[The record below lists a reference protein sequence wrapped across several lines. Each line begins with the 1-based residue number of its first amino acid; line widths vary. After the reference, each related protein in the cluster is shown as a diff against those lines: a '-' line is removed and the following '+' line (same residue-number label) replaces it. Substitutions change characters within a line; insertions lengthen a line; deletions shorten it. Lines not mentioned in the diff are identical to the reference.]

1 MEIIMRVFGKR
12 TNNGFA
18 QFKKE
23 EEKTNSELKC
33 AIKEIS
39 NKLEQ
44 ISCTTQVTSNVEA
57 THAAIADTHN
67 SLFEMATKMERAH
80 EQKMKKIET
89 LYHEMFAA
97 KQKLHEEAT
106 QQKIEHEREEKAY
119 DEELARGKRT
129 TSIVETLAEDQ
140 MNSIKKDDTEAIH
153 GALNAQEINTKTTTT
168 TDGALNETTTK
179 SPYFVNIHM

>member
-1 MEIIMRVFGKR
+1 MGVFGNG
-12 TNNGFA
+12 TNNAFA
-18 QFKKE
+18 QFKTE
-23 EEKTNSELKC
+23 QEKTNLELKC

-44 ISCTTQVTSNVEA
+44 ICTTQVTSNVAA

-67 SLFEMATKMERAH
+67 SLYEMAKKMESAH
-80 EQKMKKIET
+80 EQKMEKIET
-89 LYHEMFAA
+89 LHNEMLAA
-97 KQKLHEEAT
+97 IQKLHEEAT
-106 QQKIEHEREEKAY
+106 QKKIEHEREEQAY
-119 DEELARGKRT
+119 DKELARGKRT

-153 GALNAQEINTKTTTT
+153 GALNAQEMNTKITTT
-168 TDGALNETTTK
+168 TDGALNETPTK